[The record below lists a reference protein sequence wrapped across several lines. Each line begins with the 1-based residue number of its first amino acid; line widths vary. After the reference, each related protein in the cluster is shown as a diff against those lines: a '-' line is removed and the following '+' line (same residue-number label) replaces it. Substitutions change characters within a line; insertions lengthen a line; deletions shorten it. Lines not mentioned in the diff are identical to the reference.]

1 MNSEWE
7 SKWRRFFLLQGK
19 VIINVS
25 VQKLSGILCS
35 WHCRVWN
42 KSKKTDCIFKVRNQT
57 FPCWSAHFLVT
68 GWALTPAAMQTGALP
83 LPSVLLSV
91 FPMASS
97 SIHSTP
103 KPSLNG
109 HYKVIFCSFLLWVLN
124 IFFPLIPIQK
134 CARHFFL
141 NLFNLH
147 SPIDLQTALMTLSI
161 SKSSS
166 FSLQV
171 QIPQAAQHQLQ

>member
-1 MNSEWE
+1 MNSEWV

-57 FPCWSAHFLVT
+57 FPCWSAHLLVT
-68 GWALTPAAMQTGALP
+68 GWALTPAPCKQELWHFHVCCCLCSLAT
-83 LPSVLLSV
+83 
-91 FPMASS
+91 
-97 SIHSTP
+97 HSTP

-109 HYKVIFCSFLLWVLN
+109 HYQVIFCSFLLWVFT
-124 IFFPLIPIQK
+124 IFFPLIPIHK
-134 CARHFFL
+134 CARHL
-141 NLFNLH
+141 YLKLFNPL
-147 SPIDLQTALMTLSI
+147 SPIDLQRALMPLSI
-161 SKSSS
+161 SKRDS

-171 QIPQAAQHQLQ
+171 KIPQAAKHQLQ